1 MKRMLLI
8 VGTTA
13 AVTACAAMLDLA
25 GTDRTVADVADLASY
40 DGVTNS
46 SATAATLTFN
56 IADDQAYANT
66 IGGNIAVVKAGA
78 GTLDLGAVARTYS
91 GGTQVNAGIL
101 KLGKHLSVV
110 GTGAIRVANGAALD
124 VCSPAVLASSGTAT
138 AFPAIY
144 ICGTGPDG
152 NGALLNTQ
160 EATTNK
166 KLPHVYLTDDLLVNS
181 VKRLDID
188 VFHAQGHTLRLNTAG
203 EQMAVATFDNASG
216 GDISIE
222 AGQFTAYGT
231 NNSLGNTPS
240 KGKVYLRGGILNL
253 WGDKTLKNTIIVE
266 KASTVKEGDTTG
278 KRGNLNGPLTVNA
291 PLKVQGNYVV
301 INGSKL
307 AGTAAITNVGT
318 FANAVSDA
326 NNTYTG
332 MIVNNGKLLYGHNNS
347 VNGSLTR
354 GVVTNYDGK
363 TLYYQRKVTGT
374 NTASTII
381 GGILYLDSD
390 LDPNGHLVFRNCTV
404 TNMQTYLRRGAISF
418 DTGAR
423 WVSPEKDFRIGEQ
436 WAWGYTNTVGT
447 LNIKDGCDVTVKN
460 FSVGNAT
467 LFTYTNAVTGAT
479 YHNVVT
485 GIVNQSGGIVRT
497 VGPYGS
503 NAAEYDGVRLGHYP
517 AGHAFWNMTG
527 GKLIVELYRLSLAT
541 DGYGTFNLSGGEVFT
556 DEVNLNGRPAGKGY
570 GILNVTGGELNV
582 GTNGIR
588 KSSTNDRYEIH
599 LGGGTIRASA
609 ATGFTC
615 PLAIDLT
622 GSHGGVTFDTTNATV
637 TLSGVLSGVG
647 GLTKTGTGTLTL
659 SGANTYAGA
668 TRLVDGTV
676 AFTQAYPGG
685 DLELGAAAQGGT
697 SAPLLTAPSFAFAE
711 GKGVRIT
718 EADTLDQQT
727 FGPMKTLVSSSTPIA
742 SVPTLALVAT
752 DGTPFTDEKGIW
764 HLYLVDGGRT
774 LKFGPMRGTQI
785 LLK

>member
-1 MKRMLLI
+1 MKRTVCF
-8 VGTTA
+8 VGSA
-13 AVTACAAMLDLA
+13 MASVAACAAMLDLA
-25 GTDRTVADVADLASY
+25 GTDMTVSDVTTLASY

-56 IADDQAYANT
+56 IADDQAYSKT
-66 IGGNIAVVKAGA
+66 IGGKVAVVKAGA

-91 GGTQVNAGIL
+91 GGTQVDAGIL
-101 KLGKHLSVV
+101 KLGKHLSVA
-110 GTGAIRVANGAALD
+110 GTNAIRVANGAALD
-124 VCSPAVLASSGTAT
+124 VCSPAALAANGIAT
-138 AFPAIY
+138 TFPYIY
-144 ICGTGPDG
+144 IGGTGPDG

-160 EATTNK
+160 ENSTNK
-166 KLPHVYLTDDLLVNS
+166 KLPRVYMTDDLLVCTL
-181 VKRLDID
+181 KRIDID
-188 VFHAQGHTLRLNTAG
+188 VVYAQGHTLRFNTPSG
-203 EQMAVATFDNASG
+203 EQFAVATFNNSAG

-222 AGQFTAYGT
+222 AGQFTAIT
-231 NNSLGNTPS
+231 TDNALGNTPS
-240 KGKVYLRGGILNL
+240 KGKVYMRGGKLNV
-253 WGDKTLKNTIIVE
+253 WANRTLKNDVVVEAACTIQQGSSGSQA
-266 KASTVKEGDTTG
+266 KFSG
-278 KRGNLNGPLTVNA
+278 KVTVNA
-291 PLKVQGNYVV
+291 PVTFAGNAVV
-301 INGSKL
+301 LNGSL
-307 AGTAAITNVGT
+307 AGTGTITNAGV
-318 FANAVSDA
+318 FANAVPD
-326 NNTYTG
+326 NKNTYTG
-332 MIVNNGKLLYGHNNS
+332 MIVNNNKLLYGHNNS
-347 VNGSLTR
+347 VNGSLSC
-354 GVVTNYDGK
+354 GVVTNYDSK
-363 TLYYQRKVTGT
+363 TIYYQRKSTGT

-390 LDPNGHLVFRNCTV
+390 LDPNGHLVFRNSLV

-447 LNIKDGCDVTVKN
+447 LNFKDGCEVTVKN

-467 LFTYTNAVTGAT
+467 QYTYTNAVTGAT

-503 NAAEYDGVRLGHYP
+503 NSAEYDGVRLGHYP
-517 AGHAFWNMTG
+517 AGRAFWNMTG
-527 GKLIVELYRLSLAT
+527 GKLIVEMYRLSLGT

-588 KSSTNDRYEIH
+588 KSSTNNRYEIH

-622 GSHGGVTFDTTNATV
+622 GANGTNVTFDTQAAAV

-647 GLTKTGTGTLTL
+647 GLAKAGTGTLTL
-659 SGANTYAGA
+659 SGANTYAGE
-668 TRLVDGTV
+668 TRLGGGTV

-685 DLELGAAAQGGT
+685 DIVLPAAAQGGT
-697 SAPLLTAPSFAFAE
+697 SAPLLTAPGFAFAA
-711 GKGVRIT
+711 GKGVRVT
-718 EADTLDQQT
+718 EADTLDSAT
-727 FGPMKTLVSSSTPIA
+727 FGPSKTLVSSTAPIEM
-742 SVPTLALVAT
+742 PTLSLVSS

-764 HLYLVDGGRT
+764 RLLLVNGGKT